1 MCKCPSNQTKN
12 PLFHRRVKRGFCS
25 CLGGGGA
32 TDDDYESYRNPEKR
46 PITEEMHAVQTQRK
60 DKNGIKRAL
69 YICDNFF
76 FSHAQFNDMLVY
88 TDTEVLK
95 IESVKFKIIPVPI
108 NDVNNIVKY
117 RNKIITNQNGI
128 FDRLQQNHYDIGIA
142 EFNVMAGSFAVFE
155 ALGIEETFDVS
166 CSVFVPQYL
175 QFLGIK
181 DLDYQFPEYSSA
193 KPGDWVNGEWQKDGE
208 ENEREH
214 ERINEWAHNTF
225 IENSQK
231 SYNTLFNNYGI
242 SKNIKKPSPFDVLFK
257 KIKYHFINQHPLI
270 RFNNFPEYDKFVYIG
285 GIAVEDDK
293 LLTEGKQLVD
303 NEPDCVIL
311 VTFGTA
317 GYQTYPFGKMIKV
330 FKYFSQC
337 YFQVRANRTLQ
348 FGNGYT
354 SEHPLPQREILCIYL
369 TIIN

>member
-1 MCKCPSNQTKN
+1 
-12 PLFHRRVKRGFCS
+12 
-25 CLGGGGA
+25 
-32 TDDDYESYRNPEKR
+32 
-46 PITEEMHAVQTQRK
+46 
-60 DKNGIKRAL
+60 
-69 YICDNFF
+69 
-76 FSHAQFNDMLVY
+76 MLVY

-117 RNKIITNQNGI
+117 RNSVRYSTIGIYKDELYSVSTEIITNENGI
-128 FDRLQQNHYDIGIA
+128 LDWLQQNHYDIGIA

-175 QFLGIK
+175 QFSEIK

-270 RFNNFPEYDKFVYIG
+270 KFNDFPEHNKFVYIG
-285 GIAVEDDK
+285 GINVEVDK
-293 LLTEGKQLVD
+293 LLTEGKQM
-303 NEPDCVIL
+303 PDCVIL

-317 GYQTYPFGKMIKV
+317 GYQTYPFGKMIKSMYAGV
-330 FKYFSQC
+330 PLICIPKSGDQKYNASIVESKGVGIYVDYEDLKDSTESLGAALYQIL
-337 YFQVRANRTLQ
+337 NIDDE
-348 FGNGYT
+348 GNFNFNSKY
-354 SEHPLPQREILCIYL
+354 SLAAEKMRNNILRNYDPETKKTMKDKFL
-369 TIIN
+369 GKFDGTN